1 MALSSLDSLLR
12 CANSELPVS
21 FFFFFKRSWI
31 KAKHEIKVEIY
42 DLEYPKFYLMW
53 VLEPV
58 DYVQG
63 H

>member
-21 FFFFFKRSWI
+21 FFFFKRRWI
-31 KAKHEIKVEIY
+31 KAKHEIKVGMY
-42 DLEYPKFYLMW
+42 DLEYSKFYLMW
-53 VLEPV
+53 VLEPI
-58 DYVQG
+58 DCVQG